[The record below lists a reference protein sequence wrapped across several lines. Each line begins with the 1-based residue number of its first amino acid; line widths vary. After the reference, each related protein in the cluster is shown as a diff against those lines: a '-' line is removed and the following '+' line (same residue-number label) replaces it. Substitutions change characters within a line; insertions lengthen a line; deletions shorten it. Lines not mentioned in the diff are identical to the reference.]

1 MKEST
6 NAISVKFPKFKYSE
20 TDNGDMVAEVDTAK
34 IVVPNNV
41 LDTEY
46 FRTAVQYHIYVIGEK
61 VLNGKYLSEYYRQK
75 KLGNKVTAS
84 QVEKLRKLKSE
95 KELYVTSY
103 IQFSDSLDNIYSDS
117 TEAIASFMSDGFA
130 ELFALWILGEKSYV
144 MESSDMFGDGNT
156 DTVYFHF
163 PDESKISGYVADF
176 AEDVTPQQKK
186 ETVNAVNVYCNTHF
200 KTYGGEIYKNITYSI
215 SQKLLHDELFSRS
228 KKQLKTDKKGRGIVN
243 VMLTNYELALQLFS
257 ICMYTLGIPFYNGK
271 SITYIKEMGVKPES
285 VVTRP
290 ITKKEQEKANAEKAK
305 AEQPKTDQKKPAGNK
320 AGSKAK

>member
-144 MESSDMFGDGNT
+144 IESSDMFGDGNT
-156 DTVYFHF
+156 DTVFFHF
-163 PDESKISGYVADF
+163 PDESKVSGFIADF

-186 ETVNAVNVYCNTHF
+186 TTVNAVNVYCNTHF
-200 KTYGGEIYKNITYSI
+200 KTYGGEIYKNITYNI

-243 VMLTNYELALQLFS
+243 VTLTNYELALQLFS

-271 SITYIKEMGVKPES
+271 SITYIQNVGVKPES
-285 VVTRP
+285 VVIRP
-290 ITKKEQEKANAEKAK
+290 ITKKEKEQADAEKAK
-305 AEQPKTDQKKPAGNK
+305 SEQAEKPTAKTGNK
-320 AGSKAK
+320 NSKAK